1 MRIYNGKNSQV
12 DIPITNTMR
21 ITIAPH
27 SVSKD
32 FLPNDEFLTIVPT
45 AYTDKDIALIVG
57 GPYEINMCAKAPAAA
72 PLVVQSLDEA
82 IERFTPKSEVKKVVE
97 AYAEKKEEEVVEEPV
112 IAPVVEEAPVE
123 TVAEKEEEIVPEVAA
138 EEEAPVTEEPVV
150 VEETAE
156 EPVQQQKK
164 NKKNKRK

>member
-21 ITIAPH
+21 LTVAPH

-72 PLVVQSLDEA
+72 SLVVQSLDEA

-97 AYAEKKEEEVVEEPV
+97 VYAEKVVEEPV

-123 TVAEKEEEIVPEVAA
+123 TVAEEEEIVPEVAA
-138 EEEAPVTEEPVV
+138 VEEAAPETEEPVV

-156 EPVQQQKK
+156 EPVQQKK

>member
-1 MRIYNGKNSQV
+1 MRIYKGKNSQV
-12 DIPITNTMR
+12 NIPITNTMR

-45 AYTDKDIALIVG
+45 AYTDKDVALIVG

-97 AYAEKKEEEVVEEPV
+97 AYAEKKEEVVEEPV

-123 TVAEKEEEIVPEVAA
+123 TVAEKEEEIVPEVEA